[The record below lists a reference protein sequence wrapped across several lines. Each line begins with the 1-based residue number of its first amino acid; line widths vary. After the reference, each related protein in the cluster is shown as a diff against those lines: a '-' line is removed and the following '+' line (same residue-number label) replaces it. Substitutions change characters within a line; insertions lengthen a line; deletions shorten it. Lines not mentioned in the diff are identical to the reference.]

1 MSKLWP
7 SPYYIILKKESLLF
21 VFFVYNTLLKIL
33 GIKAY
38 PNLQKVTV
46 YIYILKTIYEY
57 IFINMLYVHD

>member
-21 VFFVYNTLLKIL
+21 GFFVYNTFLKIL

-38 PNLQKVTV
+38 PNLQKVTFLHLH
-46 YIYILKTIYEY
+46 IKNHI
-57 IFINMLYVHD
+57 